1 MIAAFEHFRP
11 HHVELRKRLVH
22 SLLAII
28 IATVVAYLFVDQI
41 VAFSMK
47 PLFSAYPELQKLV
60 YTKLTEAFITYLKLS
75 LLVGIIVS
83 FPYILYQ
90 VWMFIAPG
98 LLDNEQ
104 RLVRLII
111 FWATFLFAGG
121 AVFAFYIALPQMLK
135 FFMSYAGPNLEP
147 LPKLGKYLTFVARM
161 VLAFG
166 IAFEIPFLMFMTGR
180 TGLVSRDYF
189 KKKRLY
195 FYAAI
200 VVLAFLLTAGEI
212 TATVLLA
219 FPLFGLYEA
228 GVVSAK
234 VFGKEKEG
242 DREEDKKEEQE
253 E

>member
-11 HHVELRKRLVH
+11 HHEELRKRLVR
-22 SLLAII
+22 SFLAII
-28 IATVVAYLFVDQI
+28 SATIVAYLLIDFI
-41 VAFSMK
+41 VAFTMQ
-47 PLFSAYPELQKLV
+47 PLFSAYPELEKLV

-75 LLVGIIVS
+75 LLVGILVS

-90 VWMFIAPG
+90 AWMFIAPG
-98 LLDNEQ
+98 LLDHERQ
-104 RLVRLII
+104 LVRLIV

-121 AVFAFYIALPQMLK
+121 AVFAFFIALPQMLT

-166 IAFEIPFLMFMTGR
+166 IAFEIPFLMFMTSR
-180 TGLVSRDYF
+180 TGLVSKHYF
-189 KKKRLY
+189 KKNRMY
-195 FYAAI
+195 FYIAI

-219 FPLFGLYEA
+219 LPLFGLYEA
-228 GVVSAK
+228 GVISAK
-234 VFGKEKEG
+234 VFGKEKEA
-242 DREEDKKEEQE
+242 DQE